1 MKLRDRQDKVERVLS
16 FYKPSKGSPFD
27 EATTHVRGEVDVLGA
42 LLMTDNI
49 DEQDQ
54 DAIQRAGIRTGIKSR
69 FTFETKIRERD
80 TLVAE
85 LVTSDKGQ
93 VNGFATHLSL
103 AKVLYAAN
111 ISDWFSLVGVPMGA
125 RCRDV
130 GFARNSNQEIGLTD
144 YSFTGPPLLNQHN
157 GSAIGLAVKKIKCG
171 CFFGSVCFSMDA
183 T

>member
-27 EATTHVRGEVDVLGA
+27 EASTHVRGEVDVSGA
-42 LLMTDNI
+42 LLMIDNI
-49 DEQDQ
+49 DERDE
-54 DAIQRAGIRTGIKSR
+54 DAIQRAGMRTGVKSR

-80 TLVAE
+80 TLIAE

-93 VNGFATHLSL
+93 FNGFATPLSL

-111 ISDWFSLVGVPMGA
+111 ISDWFSLVGVPKGA

-130 GFARNSNQEIGLTD
+130 GFTRSSDQVHA
-144 YSFTGPPLLNQHN
+144 P
-157 GSAIGLAVKKIKCG
+157 
-171 CFFGSVCFSMDA
+171 
-183 T
+183 